1 MKKQSIHDFIN
12 SQQDNVDDGSLDYK
26 GKIFEKTLSKV
37 LLDGDKNRTDILAAI
52 ENVVYQTVEEIKN
65 IKNFFN
71 YAAPKNNKRI
81 R

>member
-1 MKKQSIHDFIN
+1 MAKKSIHDFIN
-12 SQQDNVDDGSLDYK
+12 SQQDSPDELSFNYE

-37 LLDGDKNRTDILAAI
+37 LLNGDQNRQDILAGI
-52 ENVVYQTVEEIKN
+52 ERVVNQGIEEIKN
-65 IKNFFN
+65 IKNYYN

>member
-1 MKKQSIHDFIN
+1 MKKKSIHDFIN
-12 SQQDNVDDGSLDYK
+12 SQQDNIDDGSFNYE

-37 LLDGDKNRTDILAAI
+37 LLNGDENRTSILAGI
-52 ENVVYQTVEEIKN
+52 EKVLYQGIEEIKN
-65 IKNFFN
+65 IKNYFN

>member
-1 MKKQSIHDFIN
+1 MRKPSIHDFIN
-12 SQQDNVDDGSLDYK
+12 SQQDNVDDGSFNYQ

-37 LLDGDKNRTDILAAI
+37 ILNGDKNRTDILAGI
-52 ENVVYQTVEEIKN
+52 ENVLYQTIEEIKN